1 MSLELLKLEN
11 AIEEFR
17 KLQADGKYAT
27 DLQPQAILI
36 LSMIARGHQ
45 AAEASMDQRAKND
58 CYVTVS
64 IIKDKLRLSSA
75 SASRNVA
82 ALCDR
87 SPRKNK
93 VDPETGELDYGEGY
107 FLVKTKENPRNKTS
121 KFLMLTD
128 KGVSLI
134 RTLERIMRVRDLD
147 QLEDRIKIKS
157 IVIDSREGTDPN
169 TKLKSGRKKEIL
181 EALNYHRT
189 HGATQEELISMCE
202 ALLKSEGLSEKAIKR
217 NTAKFV
223 SVDIFLKD
231 Q

>member
-82 ALCDR
+82 ALCAK

-93 VDPETGELDYGEGY
+93 EDPVTGEEPMGL
-107 FLVKTKENPRNKTS
+107 KEAE
-121 KFLMLTD
+121 
-128 KGVSLI
+128 SLF
-134 RTLERIMRVRDLD
+134 
-147 QLEDRIKIKS
+147 Q
-157 IVIDSREGTDPN
+157 N
-169 TKLKSGRKKEIL
+169 TGSTG
-181 EALNYHRT
+181 
-189 HGATQEELISMCE
+189 S
-202 ALLKSEGLSEKAIKR
+202 
-217 NTAKFV
+217 
-223 SVDIFLKD
+223 
-231 Q
+231 